1 MKKHILPALAAATML
16 LASCDNLKNPSTKNE
31 PEEATADTAVV
42 YREGEAG
49 PAVAVADGDVIDT
62 DALNLPDVDF
72 PEVNLPDVSV
82 RGNDQYSVYGI
93 EETVL
98 FDTDKATIKP
108 SASKALEQIVASIGQ
123 RSADKQM
130 RIIGHADARDTKAY
144 NKELS
149 EQRAEAV
156 KNWLVQNGKVE
167 ASRITIQPMGESQ
180 PVASNATAAG
190 RQQNRRV
197 EIAVL
202 NR

>member
-1 MKKHILPALAAATML
+1 MKKSLFTILSATVL
-16 LASCDNLKNPSTKNE
+16 LASCDNLKNPATKNE

-42 YREGEAG
+42 YRKGEAG
-49 PAVAVADGDVIDT
+49 PAVAVAEGDLIDT
-62 DALNLPDVDF
+62 DALNLPAADF

-108 SASKALEQIVASIGQ
+108 SAAKALEQISASIGQ
-123 RSADKQM
+123 RSAGKQM
-130 RIIGHADARDTKAY
+130 RIIGHADSRDTKSY

-156 KNWLVQNGKVE
+156 KNWLVQNGKIE
-167 ASRITIQPMGESQ
+167 ASRVAIQPMGESK
-180 PVASNATAAG
+180 PVASNETAAG

-197 EIAVL
+197 EIAVI
-202 NR
+202 NK

>member
-1 MKKHILPALAAATML
+1 M
-16 LASCDNLKNPSTKNE
+16 
-31 PEEATADTAVV
+31 
-42 YREGEAG
+42 
-49 PAVAVADGDVIDT
+49 
-62 DALNLPDVDF
+62 
-72 PEVNLPDVSV
+72 PDVSV
-82 RGNDQYSVYGI
+82 RGNDQYSVYAM
-93 EETVL
+93 EETIL
-98 FDTDKATIKP
+98 FDTDKSAIKS
-108 SASKALEQIVASIGQ
+108 SASKSLEQIAGSIGQ
-123 RSADKQM
+123 RSTNKQI

-156 KNWLVQNGKVE
+156 KNWLVQNGKID

-180 PVASNATAAG
+180 PVASNETAAG

>member
-1 MKKHILPALAAATML
+1 MKKHFLSVFAAVALL
-16 LASCDNLKNPSTKNE
+16 SSCDNLKNPSTKNE

-49 PAVAVADGDVIDT
+49 PAVAVAEGELIDT
-62 DALNLPDVDF
+62 DKLNLPDVKF
-72 PEVNLPDVSV
+72 PEINLPDVSV
-82 RGNDQYSVYGI
+82 RGNDQYSVYGL

-108 SASKALEQIVASIGQ
+108 SAKKALEQISASIGQ
-123 RSADKQM
+123 RSAGKQM
-130 RIIGHADARDTKAY
+130 RIIGHADSRDTKSY

-156 KNWLVQNGKVE
+156 KNWLVQNGKID
-167 ASRITIQPMGESQ
+167 AARITIQPMGESQ